1 MQDVDLTTPPAA
13 EAALPPPRDQEGD
26 LNPAFV
32 TAVAEA
38 VEAHDGARVRALM
51 ADVHEADV
59 GDLLEA
65 LDPSCRPRLSSPP
78 CLSRPCSTRWV
89 GRHRRCTARPPR
101 SAPYT

>member
-65 LDPSCRPRLSSPP
+65 LDPSCPLDTQHRLGE
-78 CLSRPCSTRWV
+78 RTIFAAHFIV
-89 GRHRRCTARPPR
+89 GKRILRVAARNRRF
-101 SAPYT
+101 